1 MKKRHPLLFNL
12 VLTMAIQ
19 ICVYLIIIFDTQIIE
34 PILQL
39 MGVRS
44 QGIMAPTEV
53 IRFLVISVAEIS
65 AAIVAGTIRSK
76 VYFWLPS
83 FLLIFIGFA
92 IFYPDILPTVNESNF
107 PNFPWLAEYLG
118 YGTKKYFAICQAVV
132 SFIYQL
138 LPYTVTRIL
147 LFRRDCRRDDC
158 NNRRFLGKR

>member
-1 MKKRHPLLFNL
+1 MKKHPLLFNL

-19 ICVYLIIIFDTQIIE
+19 IGVYLIIIFDTQIIE

-44 QGIMAPTEV
+44 QGIIAPTEV
-53 IRFLVISVAEIS
+53 IRFLVISAAEIS
-65 AAIVAGTIRSK
+65 AAIVAGTIRSR

-83 FLLIFIGFA
+83 FLLIFLSFT
-92 IFYPDILPTVNESNF
+92 IFYPDILPTVNGSNF

-118 YGTKKYFAICQAVV
+118 YGTKKYSAICQAVI
-132 SFIYQL
+132 SFVYQL

-147 LFRRDCRRDDC
+147 LFRRDYRRENR
-158 NNRRFLGKR
+158 NN